1 MKKANNIKVNSEYKY
16 YIHDTIAFIAITS
29 IGFLL
34 LLFGVE
40 ETITIAFIFSFV
52 IYMIKIASALVFR
65 GIINKI
71 IMSIYWVFFFL
82 TVMGLILSIVNIKP
96 KGYKFDSFTIK
107 NDSIGFVT
115 NIKINLNDDE
125 YTEKLLKPTIFALN
139 SGIDTDVIYKIDNKK
154 VMYQLYS
161 TNIGL
166 HIFYVGYAYLY
177 ILSILL
183 FFVIMIKFVFFE
195 MIPSI
200 IKEIKKNK
208 KKSLKSKYMKK

>member
-16 YIHDTIAFIAITS
+16 YRHDTIAFIAITS

-71 IMSIYWVFFFL
+71 IMSIYWIFFFL

-115 NIKINLNDDE
+115 NIKINLNGDE
-125 YTEKLLKPTIFALN
+125 YTAKLLKPTIFALN

-183 FFVIMIKFVFFE
+183 FFVIMIKFAFFE

-208 KKSLKSKYMKK
+208 KKRLKK

>member
-40 ETITIAFIFSFV
+40 ETIAITFIFSFV

-82 TVMGLILSIVNIKP
+82 TVMGLILSVVNIKP

-115 NIKINLNDDE
+115 NIKINLNNDE
-125 YTEKLLKPTIFALN
+125 YTAKLLKPTIFALN
-139 SGIDTDVIYKIDNKK
+139 SEIDTDVIYKIDNKK

-183 FFVIMIKFVFFE
+183 FFVIMIKFAFFE

-208 KKSLKSKYMKK
+208 KKSLKK

>member
-1 MKKANNIKVNSEYKY
+1 
-16 YIHDTIAFIAITS
+16 
-29 IGFLL
+29 
-34 LLFGVE
+34 
-40 ETITIAFIFSFV
+40 
-52 IYMIKIASALVFR
+52 MIKIASALVFR

-82 TVMGLILSIVNIKP
+82 TVMGLILSVVNIKP
-96 KGYKFDSFTIK
+96 KGYKFDSFNIK

-125 YTEKLLKPTIFALN
+125 YTAKLLKPTIFALS

-183 FFVIMIKFVFFE
+183 FFVLMIKFAFFE

-208 KKSLKSKYMKK
+208 KKSLKK

>member
-40 ETITIAFIFSFV
+40 ETITVAFISSFV

-71 IMSIYWVFFFL
+71 IMSIYWIFFFL

-115 NIKINLNDDE
+115 NIKINLNGDE
-125 YTEKLLKPTIFALN
+125 YTAKLLKPTIFALN

-183 FFVIMIKFVFFE
+183 FFVIMIKFAFFE

-208 KKSLKSKYMKK
+208 KKRLKK

>member
-82 TVMGLILSIVNIKP
+82 TVMGLILSVVNIKP

-115 NIKINLNDDE
+115 NIKINLNNDE
-125 YTEKLLKPTIFALN
+125 YTAKLLKPTIFALN
-139 SGIDTDVIYKIDNKK
+139 SEIDTDVIYKIDNKK

-166 HIFYVGYAYLY
+166 HIFYVGYAYLF

-183 FFVIMIKFVFFE
+183 FFVIMIKFSLFE
-195 MIPSI
+195 IIPSI

-208 KKSLKSKYMKK
+208 KKSLKK

>member
-82 TVMGLILSIVNIKP
+82 TVMGLILSVVNIKP

-115 NIKINLNDDE
+115 NIKINLNNDE
-125 YTEKLLKPTIFALN
+125 YTAKLLKPTIFALN

-183 FFVIMIKFVFFE
+183 FFVIMIKFAFFE

-208 KKSLKSKYMKK
+208 KKSLKK

>member
-40 ETITIAFIFSFV
+40 ETITIAFIFSFG

-96 KGYKFDSFTIK
+96 KGYKFDSFAIK

-125 YTEKLLKPTIFALN
+125 YTAKLLKPTIFALS

-166 HIFYVGYAYLY
+166 HVFYVGYAYLY

-183 FFVIMIKFVFFE
+183 FFVIMIKFAFFE

-200 IKEIKKNK
+200 IKEI
-208 KKSLKSKYMKK
+208 

>member
-1 MKKANNIKVNSEYKY
+1 MRKAKNIKVNSEYKY
-16 YIHDTIAFIAITS
+16 YIHDIIAFIAITL

-96 KGYKFDSFTIK
+96 KGYKIDSFTIK

-125 YTEKLLKPTIFALN
+125 YTAKLLKPTIFALN

-161 TNIGL
+161 TNIGV

>member
-40 ETITIAFIFSFV
+40 ETITVAFISSFV

-71 IMSIYWVFFFL
+71 IMSIYWIFFFL

-183 FFVIMIKFVFFE
+183 FFVIMIKFAFFE

-208 KKSLKSKYMKK
+208 KKRLKK